1 MTRSGRNPA
10 RYRRVERSCSGGRSP
25 APRGGCVCVWC
36 GCTLEPDD
44 LLNYNGN
51 FCEPC
56 LKSHLMEQNEIGDLQ
71 SEGDY

>member
-1 MTRSGRNPA
+1 MTRGGRNPA
-10 RYRRVERSCSGGRSP
+10 RTGASNGVVRGAVPLPRVAG
-25 APRGGCVCVWC
+25 VCVWC